1 MQRILIIAPHWIGD
15 AVMTQPL
22 LASLK
27 KYRPNDCI
35 DVLCTPWV
43 APIYRACK
51 EVSQVIEVDLQ
62 HGALQWNLRRSIAKQ
77 LKANGYDLAFVLPN
91 SFKSALI
98 PWMAG
103 IPNRI
108 GYRGELRFGLI
119 NHALSNPS
127 RQARTA
133 MVEHYGNLLQA
144 LTNQNVPFDKN
155 SQPKLHI
162 SDELIEI
169 VRDRLAPLGCQH
181 LYVFAPG
188 AEYGPAKRWPSS
200 HFAELAIK
208 ILSGDP
214 QAQIV
219 ILGSKADHILGQ
231 EIQTHNKSTERIH
244 NWCGSIGLEEAM
256 AVITQCTQVVS
267 NDSGLMHIAAA
278 LSIPQI
284 ALFGSSNPLHT
295 PPLSNQAQVV
305 WLQLPCSP
313 CYQRTCPLGH
323 LDCLKQIEPQQ
334 VYTMILQPN

>member
-15 AVMTQPL
+15 AVMSQPL

-27 KYRPNDCI
+27 KAHPNDCI

-43 APIYRACK
+43 APIYQACK
-51 EVSQVIEVDLQ
+51 EVSQIIEVDLQ
-62 HGALQWNLRRSIAKQ
+62 HGVLQWNLRRSIAKQ
-77 LKANGYDLAFVLPN
+77 LKTNGYTIAFVLPN

-108 GYRGELRFGLI
+108 GYRGEVRFGLI
-119 NHALSNPS
+119 NNALRNPS

-133 MVEHYGNLLQA
+133 MVEHYGKLLQA
-144 LTNQNVPFDKN
+144 LSKTSIPFNKN
-155 SQPKLHI
+155 SQPQLYI
-162 SDELIEI
+162 SNELIEK
-169 VRDRLAPLGCQH
+169 VRSRLAPLRTQS

-200 HFAELAIK
+200 HFAELATT
-208 ILSGDP
+208 ILSKDP
-214 QAQIV
+214 LAQIV
-219 ILGSKADHILGQ
+219 ILGSKADYTLGQ
-231 EIQTHNKSTERIH
+231 DIQTNTKATARIH
-244 NWCGSIGLEEAM
+244 NWCGSISLEEAM
-256 AVITQCTQVVS
+256 SVIAQCTQVIS

-284 ALFGSSNPLHT
+284 AIFGSSNPLHT
-295 PPLSNQAQVV
+295 PPLSKHAQVI
-305 WLQLPCSP
+305 WLELPCSP

-323 LDCLKQIEPQQ
+323 LHCLKQIEPQQ
-334 VYTMILQPN
+334 VYTMLIQPN